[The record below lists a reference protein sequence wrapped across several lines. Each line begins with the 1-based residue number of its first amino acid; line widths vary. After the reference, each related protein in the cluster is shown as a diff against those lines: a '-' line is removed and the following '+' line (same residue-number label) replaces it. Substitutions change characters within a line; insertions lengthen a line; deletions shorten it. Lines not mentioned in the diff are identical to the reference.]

1 MHTGEIQPW
10 ICRMSVT
17 VGGECVTG
25 TISLPS
31 PWGLHLP
38 LLKHAGAAVL
48 RTGNRNYRDLARL
61 PLHLLPHPRILLSP
75 SAGSACCCWCVLPRP
90 GSCGASSTRSCGT
103 GGNTGRNRALS
114 AESQLPPGFQPG
126 PSRGNLVS
134 ARAVAESQWA
144 GSVCDG

>member
-1 MHTGEIQPW
+1 MCNWHHLLPIPLG
-10 ICRMSVT
+10 
-17 VGGECVTG
+17 
-25 TISLPS
+25 PS
-31 PWGLHLP
+31 PPIAEACCNGDE
-38 LLKHAGAAVL
+38 LKHSAFLVLAAVL
-48 RTGNRNYRDLARL
+48 RMGHRSYRDLARQ
-61 PLHLLPHPRILLSP
+61 PLHLLPHPRILLSL

-114 AESQLPPGFQPG
+114 AGSQLPPGFQPG

-144 GSVCDG
+144 GSVCHG